1 MFTDR
6 HEAGKKLAEKLV
18 QYRGADAVVFALP
31 RGGVVVGYD
40 VAKALALPLDSIA
53 VRKIGHPLTP
63 EYAIGVVDE
72 HGATIFNEAE
82 KRAANPEW
90 LAKEI
95 EAQKNE
101 AQRRS
106 ATYRGTRP
114 LYAIAG
120 KTAII
125 VDDGIATGLT
135 MRLAVRAMKQ
145 RSAGKIVV
153 AVPLAPPE
161 SLQALKDEGADE
173 IVVLESPS
181 DFLGAIGL
189 HYVQFDQVEDDEVIT
204 LLRSA
209 DIGENIR
216 VRTGDV
222 VLEGTTTMPHG
233 AKGLVVFVHGSGS
246 SRFSPRNM
254 FVAEVLQKA
263 GIGTLLIDLLTKE
276 EDAVYERRFDIDL
289 LVKRLEAIIGWIKEK
304 KDMKQLPIGLFGAST
319 GAAAALRV
327 AAQMGMAITAIVSRG
342 GRPDLAMDTLPE
354 VTAPTLLIVGGDDT
368 GVIELNEQVFAK
380 LQCEKKLEIVPGA
393 THLFEEPGALE
404 NVAQLAQEWFVKFF
418 VVKKI

>member
-18 QYRGADAVVFALP
+18 QYQGTDAVVFALP

-40 VAKALALPLDSIA
+40 VAKALALPLDRIA

-161 SLQALKDEGADE
+161 SLQALKNEGADE
-173 IVVLESPS
+173 IVVLESPR

-189 HYVQFDQVEDDEVIT
+189 HYVEFYQVEDDEVIK
-204 LLRSA
+204 LLQSA
-209 DIGENIR
+209 
-216 VRTGDV
+216 
-222 VLEGTTTMPHG
+222 
-233 AKGLVVFVHGSGS
+233 
-246 SRFSPRNM
+246 
-254 FVAEVLQKA
+254 
-263 GIGTLLIDLLTKE
+263 
-276 EDAVYERRFDIDL
+276 
-289 LVKRLEAIIGWIKEK
+289 
-304 KDMKQLPIGLFGAST
+304 
-319 GAAAALRV
+319 
-327 AAQMGMAITAIVSRG
+327 
-342 GRPDLAMDTLPE
+342 
-354 VTAPTLLIVGGDDT
+354 
-368 GVIELNEQVFAK
+368 
-380 LQCEKKLEIVPGA
+380 
-393 THLFEEPGALE
+393 
-404 NVAQLAQEWFVKFF
+404 
-418 VVKKI
+418 